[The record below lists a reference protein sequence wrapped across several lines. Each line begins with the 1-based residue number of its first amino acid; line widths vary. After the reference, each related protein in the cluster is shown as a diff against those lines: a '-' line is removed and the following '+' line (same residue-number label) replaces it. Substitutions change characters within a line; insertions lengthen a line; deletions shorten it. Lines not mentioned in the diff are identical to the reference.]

1 MNNKKKKK
9 EEVQREGSG
18 QAELGALSRLGPQG
32 QDEQGQLGKE
42 GKKGAPSRGRVR
54 RLKRDRLCPP
64 SFTALL
70 RQSESG
76 SHILLPSYAVT
87 QA

>member
-1 MNNKKKKK
+1 M
-9 EEVQREGSG
+9 QREGSG
-18 QAELGALSRLGPQG
+18 QVELGALSQLGPQG

-42 GKKGAPSRGRVR
+42 GEKGAPSRGRVR
-54 RLKRDRLCPP
+54 RLKSDLLCPL

-70 RQSESG
+70 KQSESG
-76 SHILLPSYAVT
+76 SHVQLPSYAVT